1 MKKPGCYECVY
12 RRDIP
17 GDCHSLC
24 AHPATGGEGDIFD
37 KVFATFTG
45 EAAAELHV
53 IGNANGIR
61 SGWFMWPANFDPV
74 WLENC
79 DGFTAKET
87 EAGHEL

>member
-1 MKKPGCYECVY
+1 MKEPGCYQCIY

-24 AHPATGGEGDIFD
+24 AHPAA
-37 KVFATFTG
+37 KATSSIRSVAMSTG

-53 IGNANGIR
+53 IGNAHGIR

-87 EAGHEL
+87 EARP